1 MDWTAF
7 LLSVKLAAWTIV
19 ILLPLGVIVARHL
32 AWRRYAG
39 KPFVEAAMA
48 LPLVLPPTV
57 LGYYL
62 LVGLGRA
69 SPIGQFYEAIFGA
82 PLVFTFEGLLVASII
97 FNLPFAVQ
105 PMQRAFESIS
115 SEVRDAAACC
125 GLTPWRILW
134 RIELPLAWPGIMT
147 AFVLVFA
154 HTIGEFGV
162 VLMVGGSIPGETR
175 TAAIAIYDQVQAFD
189 DAAAGAMSALL
200 LAISL
205 IAIGIANLA
214 TSRAG
219 QRRG

>member
-7 LLSVKLAAWTIV
+7 LLSVKLAAWTIA
-19 ILLPLGVIVARHL
+19 ILLPLSIVIARHL

-39 KPFVEAAMA
+39 KAFVEAALA

-69 SPIGQFYEAIFGA
+69 SPLGQLYEGLFGT

-105 PMQRAFESIS
+105 PMQRAFETIS
-115 SEVRDAAACC
+115 NEVRDAAACC

-175 TAAIAIYDQVQAFD
+175 TAAIAIYDRVQAFD
-189 DAAAGAMSALL
+189 NAAAGAMSALL
-200 LAISL
+200 LVISL
-205 IAIGIANLA
+205 IAIAIANLA
-214 TSRAG
+214 TTKAG
-219 QRRG
+219 RRRG